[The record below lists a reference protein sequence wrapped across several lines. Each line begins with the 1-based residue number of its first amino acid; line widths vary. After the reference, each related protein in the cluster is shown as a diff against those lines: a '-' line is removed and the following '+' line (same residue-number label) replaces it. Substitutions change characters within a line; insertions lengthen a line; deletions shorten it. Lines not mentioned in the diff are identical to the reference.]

1 MAFTRALFYPTI
13 DIHNEDWLKTAVLFW
28 DKISTIVPDS
38 ISNPYQEH
46 STQYLHDI
54 GILTPIKVDSN
65 QKFIEE
71 LTQETIKYLDTKE
84 GIKLLTQGKNG
95 NNNNRGDQIRDINS
109 MFEIHPQKLPYEI
122 QKRLSHG
129 MTTEGWI
136 STDSNFANFYMT
148 LLANKICERN
158 AIAPL
163 TDNSLTFNL
172 FDTVKLDNT
181 VVGDKQEIDHNYLL
195 HHRGP
200 DINLS
205 QGLLMNIIIEGISIS
220 DQTSLGDVIKFKTKH
235 KDELGLFRKNVANL
249 TKDIPA
255 DASLKQ
261 ISQMVRDVYTNE
273 FLPGYNGL
281 KAALSSSRIK
291 WFSEKFMTIS
301 LISTGATTLPSSLLG
316 LSVPNALFS
325 GVGLSVLSSLISY
338 NSDKRTV
345 LRNNPYSYLLAANKG
360 I

>member
-13 DIHNEDWLKTAVLFW
+13 DIHNEYWLKTAVLFW
-28 DKISTIVPDS
+28 DEISTIVPES
-38 ISNPYQEH
+38 ISNPYENR

-65 QKFIEE
+65 QKFIDE
-71 LTQETIKYLDTKE
+71 LTEETIKYLDTKE
-84 GIKLLTQGKNG
+84 GIQLLTQGKNG
-95 NNNNRGDQIRDINS
+95 NNTHKDDLTQNINNL
-109 MFEIHPQKLPYEI
+109 FEIHPQKLPYEI
-122 QKRLSHG
+122 KNRLSHG

-172 FDTVKLDNT
+172 YDTVKLDNT
-181 VVGDKQEIDHNYLL
+181 NVNNKVGNNQGTYL
-195 HHRGP
+195 
-200 DINLS
+200 NLS